1 MKESTLY
8 TLDFDPAAVEQS
20 RVWTVK
26 SSRGTAVAL
35 KRACEILSRTF
46 LLLESLEQPLPGLL
60 LCHEAQK
67 SSSVGPNY

>member
-8 TLDFDPAAVEQS
+8 TLVFDPAAVEQS
-20 RVWTVK
+20 RVRTVK

-46 LLLESLEQPLPGLL
+46 PLLESLEQPLPGIL
-60 LCHEAQK
+60 LCHEAPK
-67 SSSVGPNY
+67 SSGVVLSY